1 MDKINGVT
9 YDLYRDIRERTGGE
23 IYLGVVGPVR
33 SGKST
38 FIKRFMD
45 LMVLPCMKDVSDR
58 ERTIDEL
65 PQSAQGKT
73 IMTTEPK
80 FIPKN
85 AAEIS
90 LAEDLP
96 VKLRLIDCVGF
107 LIDGVNGHLE
117 DGKQRMV
124 KTPWKEKEMP
134 FAQAA
139 QLGTEKVIREHATIG
154 IVVTTDGSF
163 TEIPRENYVPA
174 EERSIEELRK
184 IGKPFVVLLNTP
196 KPYQEESTRLAE
208 ELSEKYQVQVLPVN
222 CEQLKKEDIFHI
234 LERVLKEFPVTEMD
248 FHIPKWLEIL
258 PASHWLKARVIQTA
272 KEILQK
278 VEHMKD
284 VALRIREMKD
294 ESGAIKSLSVR
305 KMEMADGSVDL
316 TVEMDDSY
324 YYQILSDYVGL
335 PIGGEYELMQTL
347 SGLARMQKEYEKV
360 KNALAQARIKGYGV
374 MMPEREEILLDEPQV
389 IRHGNK
395 YGVKMKAQ
403 APSINLIKA
412 HIETEIAPIV
422 GSEQQARDLIA
433 YIKSNAGESE
443 EGVWDAN
450 IFGKS
455 IEQIVEDGIQAKISQ
470 MTEDCQMKLQ
480 DTLQKIIN
488 DSNGGMICIII

>member
-1 MDKINGVT
+1 MDNFNV
-9 YDLYRDIRERTGGE
+9 YRDIEARTGGE
-23 IYLGVVGPVR
+23 IYIGVVGPVR
-33 SGKST
+33 TGKST
-38 FIKRFMD
+38 FIKRFME
-45 LMVLPCMKDVSDR
+45 LLVLPAMEDEHLRAISR
-58 ERTIDEL
+58 DEL
-65 PQSAQGKT
+65 PQSAAGKT

-80 FIPKN
+80 FIPKE
-85 AAEIS
+85 AAKIS
-90 LAEDLP
+90 LDDGIEAR
-96 VKLRLIDCVGF
+96 VRLIDCVGF
-107 LIDGVNGHLE
+107 MVEGAAGHVENEEERL
-117 DGKQRMV
+117 V
-124 KTPWKEKEMP
+124 KTPWFDHEIP
-134 FAQAA
+134 FTQAA
-139 QLGTEKVIREHATIG
+139 ELGTRKVIGDHSTIG
-154 IVVTTDGSF
+154 IVVTTDG
-163 TEIPRENYVPA
+163 TIGDLKRPGYIAA
-174 EERSIEELRK
+174 ERQTVEELK
-184 IGKPFVVLLNTP
+184 KLGKPFVILLNSV
-196 KPYQEESTRLAE
+196 KPYSEETARLAKELE
-208 ELSEKYQVQVLPVN
+208 ETYGVSVLPVN

-234 LERVLKEFPVTEMD
+234 LECVLKEFPVTEMD

-316 TVEMDDSY
+316 AVEMDDSY

-488 DSNGGMICIII
+488 DSNGLSLIHI

>member
-208 ELSEKYQVQVLPVN
+208 KLSEKYQVQVLPVN
-222 CEQLKKEDIFHI
+222 CEQLKKEDIHKI
-234 LERVLKEFPVTEMD
+234 LKQVLYEFPVKKISYYIPRWVEMLSLS
-248 FHIPKWLEIL
+248 HEVKEALISNARNIL
-258 PASHWLKARVIQTA
+258 
-272 KEILQK
+272 
-278 VEHMKD
+278 EHMKK
-284 VALRIREMKD
+284 MKD
-294 ESGAIKSLSVR
+294 AVAYSAETSGDVIKKIRVDQIGFS
-305 KMEMADGSVDL
+305 DGTVSIHMDVDEAL
-316 TVEMDDSY
+316 Y
-324 YYQILSDYVGL
+324 YENMSELAGM
-335 PIGGEYELMQTL
+335 PIRGEYELISMVKE
-347 SGLARMQKEYEKV
+347 LASAKKQYEKV
-360 KNALAQARIKGYGV
+360 AEAMENVQQKGYGV
-374 MMPEREEILLDEPQV
+374 VLPSMSEIQIEEPQL

-395 YGVKMKAQ
+395 YGVKLKA
-403 APSINLIKA
+403 ASPSIHMIRANV
-412 HIETEIAPIV
+412 ETEIAPII
-422 GSEQQARDLIA
+422 GSEEQAQDLIN
-433 YIKSNAGESE
+433 YIHQNQDTE
-443 EGVWDAN
+443 EGIWKTNV
-450 IFGKS
+450 FGKS
-455 IEQIVEDGIQAKISQ
+455 IGELVEDGISRKIALMDDQSQ
-470 MTEDCQMKLQ
+470 LKLQ
-480 DTLQKIIN
+480 DTMQKIVN
-488 DSNGGMICIII
+488 DSNGGLVCIII